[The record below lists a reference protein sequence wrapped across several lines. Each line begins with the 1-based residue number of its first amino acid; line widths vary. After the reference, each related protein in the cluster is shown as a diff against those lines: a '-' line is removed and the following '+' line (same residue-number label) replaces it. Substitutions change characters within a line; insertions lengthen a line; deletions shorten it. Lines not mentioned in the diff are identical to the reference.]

1 MSAIY
6 DMRDIAAR
14 AGITY
19 DGVAKAYTR
28 SKAKVKG
35 GEELTDSDLPL
46 PERHVGQSPVWLEH
60 TLAAWFEKR
69 GV

>member
-1 MSAIY
+1 MKIY

-14 AGITY
+14 AKLSY

-28 SKAKVKG
+28 SKAKVKA
-35 GEELTDSDLPL
+35 GEDLVDTDLPL
-46 PERHVGQSPVWLEH
+46 PDRHVGQSPVWADE
-60 TLAAWFEKR
+60 TLAPWFTQR